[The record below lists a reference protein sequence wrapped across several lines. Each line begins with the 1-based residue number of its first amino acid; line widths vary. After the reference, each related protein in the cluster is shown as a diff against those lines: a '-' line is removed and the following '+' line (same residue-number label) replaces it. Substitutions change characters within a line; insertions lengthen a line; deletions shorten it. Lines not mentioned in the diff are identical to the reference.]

1 MPDGRRLSPAG
12 VVGVPKAHGRRKP
25 SGDSRD
31 ARPDAGR
38 AARAGTR
45 PPGGA
50 GPDAAGPLSG
60 LHPLRRRASSPRD
73 HSRARDL
80 APVPLAGRAVHGNR
94 SNRHRRHPGDRRPAP
109 RARHRHP
116 HHRPQR
122 AGDSGHHRPRVHPL
136 RRQDPGGGHRH
147 RDRSQPRRPGN
158 LPGRA
163 VRALGEA
170 KTPMA
175 MEARLSLRQSQRVV
189 MTPLLQQAIQLLQL
203 STLEL
208 QDVVQKELLENPLL
222 EEVTPDTPETTDAP
236 VTPDSPPAPTVE
248 QVTEAPP
255 TTERQTDDLPFD
267 FNAVMSA
274 DDDHEERSLVSQ
286 EDREDLPFENV
297 VRTHLSLADHLE
309 EQLRY
314 ASEDAAVRRI
324 GGQIIGN
331 LDEDGYLRAEL
342 EEIAQRCGATAE
354 EVARV
359 LELVQGF
366 DPPGV
371 AARSIQECLLLQL
384 KRDPLPDPV
393 SVEII
398 ETYFDD
404 LSRRRYQD
412 IARAMKLPVDRIMES
427 VEEIMGLEPMP
438 GRRFGGNHSR
448 YIVPDVFV
456 YKLGN
461 DYTIVLNEDG
471 IPRLRV
477 NSLYRS
483 LLRGAGSGDEAKQY
497 VEQKLRSALWLI
509 KSVDQRQRTLRKV
522 TQSIVKFQREFLDRG
537 LPHLRPLSLRD
548 VGEDIGMHESTISRV
563 TTNKYV
569 ETPQGLFELKF
580 FFHSGIASGDGE
592 MVSSVSVKKMI
603 QDILAAEDQAK
614 PQSDQEVAQALQKRG
629 LTIARRTVAKYREE
643 LGILPSHQRRL
654 APRRR

>member
-1 MPDGRRLSPAG
+1 
-12 VVGVPKAHGRRKP
+12 
-25 SGDSRD
+25 
-31 ARPDAGR
+31 
-38 AARAGTR
+38 
-45 PPGGA
+45 
-50 GPDAAGPLSG
+50 
-60 LHPLRRRASSPRD
+60 
-73 HSRARDL
+73 
-80 APVPLAGRAVHGNR
+80 
-94 SNRHRRHPGDRRPAP
+94 
-109 RARHRHP
+109 
-116 HHRPQR
+116 
-122 AGDSGHHRPRVHPL
+122 
-136 RRQDPGGGHRH
+136 
-147 RDRSQPRRPGN
+147 
-158 LPGRA
+158 
-163 VRALGEA
+163 
-170 KTPMA
+170 MA

-222 EEVTPDTPETTDAP
+222 EEVTPDTPEPTDAP

-255 TTERQTDDLPFD
+255 TTERQTDELPFD

-324 GGQIIGN
+324 GAQIIGN

-427 VEEIMGLEPMP
+427 VEEIMGLEPKP
-438 GRRFGGNHSR
+438 GRRFGGNDSR

-603 QDILAAEDQAK
+603 QDILAAEDSAK
-614 PQSDQEVAQALQKRG
+614 PQSDQEVAHALQKRG

-654 APRRR
+654 TPRKR

>member
-1 MPDGRRLSPAG
+1 
-12 VVGVPKAHGRRKP
+12 
-25 SGDSRD
+25 
-31 ARPDAGR
+31 
-38 AARAGTR
+38 
-45 PPGGA
+45 
-50 GPDAAGPLSG
+50 
-60 LHPLRRRASSPRD
+60 
-73 HSRARDL
+73 
-80 APVPLAGRAVHGNR
+80 
-94 SNRHRRHPGDRRPAP
+94 
-109 RARHRHP
+109 
-116 HHRPQR
+116 
-122 AGDSGHHRPRVHPL
+122 
-136 RRQDPGGGHRH
+136 
-147 RDRSQPRRPGN
+147 
-158 LPGRA
+158 
-163 VRALGEA
+163 
-170 KTPMA
+170 MA

-222 EEVTPDTPETTDAP
+222 EEVTPDTPEPTDAP

-255 TTERQTDDLPFD
+255 TTERQTDELPFD

-324 GGQIIGN
+324 GAQIIGN
-331 LDEDGYLRAEL
+331 LDEEGYLRAEL

-427 VEEIMGLEPMP
+427 VEEIMGLEPKP
-438 GRRFGGNHSR
+438 GRRFGGNDSR

-603 QDILAAEDQAK
+603 QDILAAEDSAK
-614 PQSDQEVAQALQKRG
+614 PQSDQEVAHALQKRG

-654 APRRR
+654 TPRKR

>member
-1 MPDGRRLSPAG
+1 
-12 VVGVPKAHGRRKP
+12 
-25 SGDSRD
+25 
-31 ARPDAGR
+31 
-38 AARAGTR
+38 
-45 PPGGA
+45 
-50 GPDAAGPLSG
+50 
-60 LHPLRRRASSPRD
+60 
-73 HSRARDL
+73 
-80 APVPLAGRAVHGNR
+80 
-94 SNRHRRHPGDRRPAP
+94 
-109 RARHRHP
+109 
-116 HHRPQR
+116 
-122 AGDSGHHRPRVHPL
+122 
-136 RRQDPGGGHRH
+136 
-147 RDRSQPRRPGN
+147 
-158 LPGRA
+158 
-163 VRALGEA
+163 
-170 KTPMA
+170 MA

-222 EEVTPDTPETTDAP
+222 EEVTPDTPEPTDAP

-324 GGQIIGN
+324 GAQIIGN

-398 ETYFDD
+398 EAYFDD

-427 VEEIMGLEPMP
+427 VEEIMGLEPKP
-438 GRRFGGNHSR
+438 GRRFGGNDSR

-603 QDILAAEDQAK
+603 QDILAAEDSAK
-614 PQSDQEVAQALQKRG
+614 PQSDQEVAHALQKRG

-654 APRRR
+654 TPRKR

>member
-1 MPDGRRLSPAG
+1 
-12 VVGVPKAHGRRKP
+12 
-25 SGDSRD
+25 
-31 ARPDAGR
+31 
-38 AARAGTR
+38 
-45 PPGGA
+45 
-50 GPDAAGPLSG
+50 
-60 LHPLRRRASSPRD
+60 
-73 HSRARDL
+73 
-80 APVPLAGRAVHGNR
+80 
-94 SNRHRRHPGDRRPAP
+94 
-109 RARHRHP
+109 
-116 HHRPQR
+116 
-122 AGDSGHHRPRVHPL
+122 
-136 RRQDPGGGHRH
+136 
-147 RDRSQPRRPGN
+147 
-158 LPGRA
+158 
-163 VRALGEA
+163 
-170 KTPMA
+170 MA

-208 QDVVQKELLENPLL
+208 QEVVQKELLENPLL
-222 EEVTPDTPETTDAP
+222 EEVTQESQETADAP
-236 VTPDSPPAPTVE
+236 VTPDTPPAPTVE
-248 QVTEAPP
+248 QLTTEPPP
-255 TTERQTDDLPFD
+255 TAERQTDELPFD

-297 VRTHLSLADHLE
+297 VRTQLSLTDHLE
-309 EQLRY
+309 DQLRF
-314 ASEDAAVRRI
+314 ASEDAVVRRI
-324 GGQIIGN
+324 GTEIIGN

-342 EEIAQRCGATAE
+342 EEIAQRCGVTAE
-354 EVARV
+354 EVAKV

-398 ETYFDD
+398 EVHFDD

-412 IARAMKLPVDRIMES
+412 IARTMKLPVDRIMES
-427 VEEIMGLEPMP
+427 VEEIMGLEPKP
-438 GRRFGGNHSR
+438 GRRFGGNDSR

-456 YKLGN
+456 YKLGSE
-461 DYTIVLNEDG
+461 YTIVLNEDG

-483 LLRGAGSGDEAKQY
+483 LLRGAGSGDEARQY

-522 TQSIVKFQREFLDRG
+522 TQSIVKFQRDFLDRG
-537 LPHLRPLSLRD
+537 LAHLRPLSLRD

-603 QDILAAEDQAK
+603 QDILAAEDPAK

-654 APRRR
+654 APRKR

>member
-1 MPDGRRLSPAG
+1 
-12 VVGVPKAHGRRKP
+12 
-25 SGDSRD
+25 
-31 ARPDAGR
+31 
-38 AARAGTR
+38 
-45 PPGGA
+45 
-50 GPDAAGPLSG
+50 
-60 LHPLRRRASSPRD
+60 
-73 HSRARDL
+73 
-80 APVPLAGRAVHGNR
+80 
-94 SNRHRRHPGDRRPAP
+94 
-109 RARHRHP
+109 
-116 HHRPQR
+116 
-122 AGDSGHHRPRVHPL
+122 
-136 RRQDPGGGHRH
+136 
-147 RDRSQPRRPGN
+147 
-158 LPGRA
+158 
-163 VRALGEA
+163 
-170 KTPMA
+170 MA

-208 QDVVQKELLENPLL
+208 QEVVQQELLENPML
-222 EEVTPDTPETTDAP
+222 EEVTPDTPETTDGPA
-236 VTPDSPPAPTVE
+236 TADTPPAPTVE
-248 QVTEAPP
+248 PITAETPP
-255 TTERQTDDLPFD
+255 TTERQTDELPFD
-267 FNAVMSA
+267 FTAVMSAA

-297 VRTHLSLADHLE
+297 IRTQISLADHLD
-309 EQLRY
+309 EQLRF
-314 ASEDAAVRRI
+314 ATEDATVRRI
-324 GGQIIGN
+324 GAEIIGN

-342 EEIAQRCGATAE
+342 EEIAQRCAVSAD
-354 EVARV
+354 EVAKV
-359 LELVQGF
+359 VELVQGF

-384 KRDPLPDPV
+384 RRDPLPDPV

-398 ETYFDD
+398 EAHFDD

-412 IARAMKLPVDRIMES
+412 IARAVKLPLDRIMES
-427 VEEIMGLEPMP
+427 VEEIMGLEPKP
-438 GRRFGGNHSR
+438 GRRFGGNDSR

-456 YKLGN
+456 YKLGTE
-461 DYTIVLNEDG
+461 YTVVLNEDG

-477 NSLYRS
+477 NGLYRS
-483 LLRGAGSGDEAKQY
+483 LLRTPGSGDEAKQY

-522 TQSIVKFQREFLDRG
+522 TQSIVKFQRDFLDRG
-537 LPHLRPLSLRD
+537 LSHLRPLSLRD

-569 ETPQGLFELKF
+569 ETPQGLFELKY

-603 QDILAAEDQAK
+603 QDILAAEDPAK

-654 APRRR
+654 APRKR

>member
-1 MPDGRRLSPAG
+1 
-12 VVGVPKAHGRRKP
+12 
-25 SGDSRD
+25 
-31 ARPDAGR
+31 
-38 AARAGTR
+38 
-45 PPGGA
+45 
-50 GPDAAGPLSG
+50 
-60 LHPLRRRASSPRD
+60 
-73 HSRARDL
+73 
-80 APVPLAGRAVHGNR
+80 
-94 SNRHRRHPGDRRPAP
+94 
-109 RARHRHP
+109 
-116 HHRPQR
+116 
-122 AGDSGHHRPRVHPL
+122 
-136 RRQDPGGGHRH
+136 
-147 RDRSQPRRPGN
+147 
-158 LPGRA
+158 
-163 VRALGEA
+163 
-170 KTPMA
+170 MA

-222 EEVTPDTPETTDAP
+222 EEVTPDTPEPTDAP

-255 TTERQTDDLPFD
+255 TTERQTDELPFD

-274 DDDHEERSLVSQ
+274 DDDHEERSLVAQ

-324 GGQIIGN
+324 GAQIIGN

-427 VEEIMGLEPMP
+427 VEEIMGLEPKP
-438 GRRFGGNHSR
+438 GRRFGGNDSR

-603 QDILAAEDQAK
+603 QDILAAEDSAK
-614 PQSDQEVAQALQKRG
+614 PQSDQEVAHALQKRG

-654 APRRR
+654 TPRKR